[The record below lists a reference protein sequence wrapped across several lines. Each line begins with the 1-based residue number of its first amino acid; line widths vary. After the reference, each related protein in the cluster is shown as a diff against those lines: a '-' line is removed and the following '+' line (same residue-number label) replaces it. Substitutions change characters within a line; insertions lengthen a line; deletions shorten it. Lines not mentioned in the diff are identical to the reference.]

1 VGEGKYCL
9 VKDNVARND
18 DTVGGEVEAPVAL
31 MIRSITKK
39 GTECEAGGK
48 LVRSGG
54 GEVGV
59 AGAPE
64 TAKIVIGRMGAM
76 EGEEGGAHV

>member
-1 VGEGKYCL
+1 V
-9 VKDNVARND
+9 
-18 DTVGGEVEAPVAL
+18 
-31 MIRSITKK
+31 
-39 GTECEAGGK
+39 GGK